1 LAGGRDAGDRQQ
13 LFHGEGVESRQRLS
27 EPAAVL
33 DRRGPAS
40 ARSAASPPPPPGNEL
55 VVNGGFEGS
64 ASPWTLSGNAYWST
78 GAYPHSGT
86 GYSILGAYNNA
97 SGSEY
102 QTVSIPSTASAT
114 YTFWLNITSSES
126 GPTIYDLLF
135 IEVRSTSG
143 TLLGT
148 LATYS
153 NADETTPGN
162 YSQKSFGLASWIGQT
177 VRLQLRATTD
187 FSLPTS
193 FRIDDVSL
201 K

>member
-1 LAGGRDAGDRQQ
+1 
-13 LFHGEGVESRQRLS
+13 
-27 EPAAVL
+27 
-33 DRRGPAS
+33 
-40 ARSAASPPPPPGNEL
+40 
-55 VVNGGFEGS
+55 
-64 ASPWTLSGNAYWST
+64 YWST

-86 GYSILGAYNNA
+86 GYTVLGAYNNA
-97 SGSEY
+97 SGTEY
-102 QTVSIPSTASAT
+102 QTVTIPPNQGTN

-126 GPTIYDLLF
+126 GPTVYDRLF
-135 IEVRSTSG
+135 AEVRSMSG

-162 YSQKSFGLASWIGQT
+162 YSQKSFSLATWQSQT
-177 VRLQLRATTD
+177 VRVQFRATTD
-187 FSLPTS
+187 VILPTN

>member
-1 LAGGRDAGDRQQ
+1 
-13 LFHGEGVESRQRLS
+13 
-27 EPAAVL
+27 
-33 DRRGPAS
+33 
-40 ARSAASPPPPPGNEL
+40 
-55 VVNGGFEGS
+55 VNGGFEGS
-64 ASPWTLSGNAYWST
+64 ASPWVLSGNAYWST

-86 GYSILGAYNNA
+86 GYSILGAYNYA

-102 QTVSIPSTASAT
+102 QTVSIPSTATAS
-114 YTFWLNITSSES
+114 YTFWLNVTSSES
-126 GPTIYDLLF
+126 GSIVYDRLF
-135 IEVRSTSG
+135 IEVRSMSG

-153 NADETTPGN
+153 NVDETTAGN
-162 YSQKSFGLASWIGQT
+162 YSQKSFSLANWRGQT
-177 VRLQLRATTD
+177 VRLQFRATTD

>member
-1 LAGGRDAGDRQQ
+1 M
-13 LFHGEGVESRQRLS
+13 
-27 EPAAVL
+27 
-33 DRRGPAS
+33 
-40 ARSAASPPPPPGNEL
+40 
-55 VVNGGFEGS
+55 NGGFEGS
-64 ASPWTLSGNAYWST
+64 ASPWVLSGNAYWSS

-97 SGSEY
+97 SGTEY
-102 QTVSIPSTASAT
+102 QTVSIPSNAPAN

-126 GPTIYDLLF
+126 GPTIYDRLF
-135 IEVRSTSG
+135 IEVRSTTG
-143 TLLGT
+143 ALLGT

-153 NADETTPGN
+153 NANETTPGN
-162 YSQKSFGLASWIGQT
+162 YSQKSFSLANWWGQT
-177 VRLQLRATTD
+177 VRLQFRATTD